1 MSREVSAGQDE
12 VFPSRLAHGAV
23 GLPGVLFQ
31 SITHMAPAAAV
42 AFSIT
47 VGVPYAGGSIPLAV
61 LLALIG
67 CLFVASSIGQLAQH
81 LPSAGGLYTY
91 NANGLGPIPGFLVAW
106 GFMMSEPIVAPLL
119 YLIFGNLV
127 SGTLNTYFHTP
138 TWLWAVFVVLV
149 GALVWYLTYE
159 GIKISADTG
168 VLLGLFEIIVFLA
181 LAITLVVAAGSRNTL
196 TVFTPHVGNS
206 HGFGSVF
213 AGMIYA
219 ILAFIGF
226 EASAPLGEEA
236 KDPRKTIPRAVI
248 LSAVLIGLFYLFSY
262 YAASVYFGPHRMA
275 GSFLSFN
282 NGDPWTGMAKKV
294 WGIGWILVF
303 LAVANS
309 AIANSNAGVN
319 AATRVGF
326 ALGRIGLL
334 PSALG
339 KVHRVHR
346 TPYVAINAQALLGI
360 ALALFLG
367 FVTGSPLNGFA
378 LLGTVATIIVI
389 GIYILTNL
397 SCIVYYW
404 REQRSHFNILLH
416 FIIPVLGV
424 LLFLPALVASFGI
437 NFAGLGI
444 SALTS
449 PANLAPAII
458 GIWMLIGIALLLY
471 FLMRNPAKIRETA
484 DIYLEDAAEVAPPE
498 PA

>member
-1 MSREVSAGQDE
+1 MSHEVTGARDAVSS
-12 VFPSRLAHGAV
+12 SRLAHGAV
-23 GLPGVLFQ
+23 GLPAVLFQ

-61 LLALIG
+61 LLALIA

-91 NANGLGPIPGFLVAW
+91 NANGLGSIAGFLVAW
-106 GFMMSEPIVAPLL
+106 GFMLSEPIVAPLL

-159 GIKISADTG
+159 GIKISADAG
-168 VLLGLFEIIVFLA
+168 VLLGLFEIIIFLA
-181 LAITLVVAAGSRNTL
+181 LAVTLVVAAGSRNTL
-196 TVFTPHVGNS
+196 TVFTPNVGNTN
-206 HGFGSVF
+206 GFGSVF
-213 AGMIYA
+213 GGMIYA

-226 EASAPLGEEA
+226 EAAAPLGEEA
-236 KDPRKTIPRAVI
+236 QNPRRTIPRAVI
-248 LSAVLIGLFYLFSY
+248 LSAALIGLFYLLSY
-262 YAASVYFGPHRMA
+262 YAASVYFGPQRMA
-275 GSFLSFN
+275 TRFLSLN
-282 NGDPWTGMAKKV
+282 NGDPWTGMAKEV

-319 AATRVGF
+319 AATRVGY

-334 PSALG
+334 PRALG
-339 KVHRVHR
+339 RVHPVHR
-346 TPYVAINAQALLGI
+346 TPHIAINTQAILGI

-397 SCIVYYW
+397 SCIMYYW
-404 REQRSHFNILLH
+404 REQRQQFNLLLH
-416 FIIPVLGV
+416 LIIPALGV

-449 PANLAPAII
+449 PANLAPIII
-458 GIWMLIGIALLLY
+458 GIWMLAGIALLIY
-471 FLMRNPAKIRETA
+471 FMTKNPAKIRETS
-484 DIYLEDAAEVAPPE
+484 DIYLEDTAAIAPPAAE
-498 PA
+498 

>member
-1 MSREVSAGQDE
+1 MPTDASVPAGATM
-12 VFPSRLAHGAV
+12 PSRLASGAV
-23 GLPGVLFQ
+23 GLPAVLFQ

-61 LLALIG
+61 LLALIA

-91 NANGLGPIPGFLVAW
+91 NANGLGPIAGFLVAW

-127 SGTLNTYFHTP
+127 GGTLTTYFHTP
-138 TWLWAVFVVLV
+138 SWLWAVFVVLA
-149 GALVWYLTYE
+149 GLLVWYLTYA

-181 LAITLVVAAGSRNTL
+181 LAITLVAEAGSRNTL
-196 TVFTPHVGNS
+196 SVFTPHLGNS
-206 HGFGSVF
+206 HGYGSVF

-236 KDPRKTIPRAVI
+236 KDPKKTIPRAVV

-275 GSFLSFN
+275 ANFVSFN

-319 AATRVGF
+319 AATRVGY
-326 ALGRIGLL
+326 AMGRIGLL
-334 PSALG
+334 PRQLAR
-339 KVHRVHR
+339 VHPTHR
-346 TPYVAINAQALLGI
+346 TPYVAINVQAIVGI

-367 FVTGSPLNGFA
+367 FATGSPLNGFA

-397 SCIVYYW
+397 SCVVYYW
-404 REQRSHFNILLH
+404 RDQRAHFNILLH
-416 FIIPVLGV
+416 FLIPVLGV
-424 LLFLPALVASFGI
+424 ILFVPALIASFGI

-444 SALTS
+444 SPLTS
-449 PANLAPAII
+449 PSNLAPIII
-458 GIWMLIGIALLLY
+458 GIWMLIGIGLLVY
-471 FLMRNPAKIRETA
+471 FMATNPARVRETSEV
-484 DIYLEDAAEVAPPE
+484 YLEEPDVVAPP
-498 PA
+498 AQA